1 MAEFLTLDP
10 RDESAAGM
18 GNIAPRPPTLDGRVI
33 GLLSN
38 NKPHSEGLLRMVA
51 DIIGQRYTIRGIVE
65 YNKGRTPVPGRLCR
79 AWGPGPTM
87 RRDGPRHCRV
97 RLLRF
102 VQCARRHGSRAPGS
116 PFGGTNHEAF
126 REPGPGYVPY
136 AGRTG
141 LRAGGDRPSDR
152 YAVPP

>member
-65 YNKGRTPVPGRLCR
+65 YNKGRHQFPADSAALGDLAR
-79 AWGPGPTM
+79 
-87 RRDGPRHCRV
+87 
-97 RLLRF
+97 
-102 VQCARRHGSRAPGS
+102 QCDVMVHATA
-116 PFGGTNHEAF
+116 E
-126 REPGPGYVPY
+126 
-136 AGRTG
+136 
-141 LRAGGDRPSDR
+141 
-152 YAVPP
+152 